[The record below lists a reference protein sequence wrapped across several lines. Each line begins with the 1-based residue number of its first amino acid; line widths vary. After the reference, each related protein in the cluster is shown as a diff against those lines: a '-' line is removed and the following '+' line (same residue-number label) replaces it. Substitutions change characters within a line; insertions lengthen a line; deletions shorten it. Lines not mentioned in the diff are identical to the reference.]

1 MRYLLDENLDAK
13 TAAAM
18 DAIAAEGDGFAH
30 ILTIAAEGTP
40 DQDIPALC
48 RHHDFDILVS
58 VNVKD
63 FGARKLIYQ
72 ALLDAGVNVIVIRAG
87 KAKLKV
93 ATQVSILSGAYE
105 RVRILFA
112 MADGPALI
120 RVTAGGTAQ
129 LRSLQDLEDEFAAG
143 DRPHL
148 P

>member
-30 ILTIAAEGTP
+30 ILTIANEGTH

-48 RHHDFDILVS
+48 RQHDFDVLVS

-87 KAKLKV
+87 NAN
-93 ATQVSILSGAYE
+93 SRSPRRCRSF
-105 RVRILFA
+105 RVHMSVRVLFA
-112 MADGPALI
+112 MADGPAWI
-120 RVTAGGTAQ
+120 RVAAGGTAQ